1 MAKHP
6 PIYSIEMIKQRKE
19 QMIKLKITEI
29 TKFTNIFAK
38 DFLKIPT

>member
-6 PIYSIEMIKQRKE
+6 PIYSIEMIKQRKA

-29 TKFTNIFAK
+29 TKLINIFATE
-38 DFLKIPT
+38 FLKIPT